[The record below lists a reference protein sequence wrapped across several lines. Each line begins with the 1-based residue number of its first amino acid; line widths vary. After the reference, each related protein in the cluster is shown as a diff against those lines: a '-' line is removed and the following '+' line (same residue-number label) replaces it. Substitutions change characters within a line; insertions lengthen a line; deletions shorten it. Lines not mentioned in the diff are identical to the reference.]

1 MGLWG
6 QVVDPRLA
14 VEMGRRGGVPG
25 AAMWMRPTESETGA
39 QAGGADGAA
48 VGLVGMEVRTE
59 AQRVVRGGRLQSSSA
74 WGKKSQPGVK
84 VEGMIEVEVVEVLE
98 IVEVMEVKVM
108 EMVKVVC
115 ECMCVFT
122 HACTRA
128 LCPCTHALEM
138 PGSVLVL

>member
-1 MGLWG
+1 M
-6 QVVDPRLA
+6 VDPRLA
-14 VEMGRRGGVPG
+14 VEMGRRGSVPG
-25 AAMWMRPTESETGA
+25 AAMWMRPTESEPGA
-39 QAGGADGAA
+39 QAGGAGSAA

-84 VEGMIEVEVVEVLE
+84 VEGMIEVEVVEV
-98 IVEVMEVKVM
+98 VEVMEVKVMEVKVM

-115 ECMCVFT
+115 ECMCMFT
-122 HACTRA
+122 HACTCA
-128 LCPCTHALEM
+128 LRPCTRALEM